1 MPDFN
6 WLDWVLLI
14 ILAVS
19 SLSAFSKGFS
29 RVIIGIVTSVAAIIL
44 AMWFYGLAGSFY
56 STWTESE
63 HVQHLLGFITVLVAV
78 WITGGLLGW
87 LIHRF
92 LRTAGLSWLDR
103 LLGLAF
109 GLVRGGLVCMAILTA
124 YMSFG
129 VKPGEKTVPATVLHS
144 RIAPSILQASR
155 LFVALAPMDLK
166 QSFQKHYSEA
176 EASWLERATNR
187 SKAGRQPK
195 TEEQ

>member
-6 WLDWVLLI
+6 WLDWLLLL

-19 SLSAFSKGFS
+19 SLSALRKGFS
-29 RVIIGIVTSVAAIIL
+29 RVIIGIVTSIAAIVL
-44 AMWFYGLAGSFY
+44 AMWFYGLAGALY
-56 STWTESE
+56 STFTDSE
-63 HVQHLLGFITVLVAV
+63 NLMNLLGFITVLVVV
-78 WITGGLLGW
+78 WVTGGLLGW
-87 LIHRF
+87 IIHRF
-92 LRTAGLSWLDR
+92 LSTAGLSWLDR

-109 GLVRGGLVCMAILTA
+109 GLIRGILVCMAILTA

-129 VKPGEKTVPATVLHS
+129 PKPEEKTMPAAVLRS

-155 LFVALAPMDLK
+155 LFVAIAPMDLK

-176 EASWLERATNR
+176 EAVWTNPLKAT
-187 SKAGRQPK
+187 KKPK